1 MVDASGHTEKMANLF
16 DKLSDT
22 YDEVGVDFFQ
32 PIAATLLAAIPPQE
46 GERWLDIGCGRGAVL
61 LPAAEAIGP
70 RGLAVGLDISS
81 GMIEHARRLALH
93 AGLRNVEC
101 EVDDAQ
107 SPSTVHGPFDTISSS
122 LVLFFLADPLGALRN
137 WLPLLKPGGRIGVS
151 TFGAVDSRWEEVDKV
166 FQPYLPPEMR
176 DARTSGKEGPFA
188 SHDGLEVLFREAGF
202 TQVRTEPAMIQVRF
216 DDAQHWYDFT
226 WSVGQ
231 RMMWLAIPENL
242 RADVRQEAETR
253 LAKFANP
260 DGSIVFTQEIR
271 NTLGIRPRDGSS

>member
-1 MVDASGHTEKMANLF
+1 MVDSSGHTEKMANLF

-22 YDEVGVDFFQ
+22 YDEVGVDFFK
-32 PIAATLLAAIPPQE
+32 PIAATLLAAMPPVE

-61 LPAAEAIGP
+61 LPVAEAIGP
-70 RGLAVGLDISS
+70 HGLAVGIDISN
-81 GMIEHARRLALH
+81 GMIEHARRAALH

-107 SPSTVHGPFDTISSS
+107 SPATIHGPFDTISST

-151 TFGAVDSRWEEVDKV
+151 TFGLVDPRWEEVDRV
-166 FQPYLPPEMR
+166 FQPHLPPQMR

-188 SHDGLEVLFREAGF
+188 SDAGVESLFQQAGF
-202 TQVRTEPAMIQVRF
+202 TNIRTESASINVRF
-216 DDAQHWYDFT
+216 SDSQQWYDFT

-231 RMMWLAIPENL
+231 RMMWLAIPEHL
-242 RADVRQEAETR
+242 RSEVRRDAETI
-253 LAKFANP
+253 LARFANA
-260 DGSIVFTQEIR
+260 DGSIIFRQDIR
-271 NTLGIRPRDGSS
+271 NTLGNRPIN

>member
-16 DKLSDT
+16 DKLSDS

-32 PIAATLLAAIPPQE
+32 PIATSLLTSMPPTQ

-61 LPAAEAIGP
+61 LPVAQAIGQH
-70 RGLAVGLDISS
+70 GLAVGIDISS

-107 SPSTVHGPFDTISSS
+107 SPATVKGPFDTISSS
-122 LVLFFLADPLGALRN
+122 LVLFFLADPLEALRN
-137 WLPLLKPGGRIGVS
+137 WRPLLKPGGRIGIT
-151 TFGAVDSRWEEVDKV
+151 TFGANDPRWAEVDEV
-166 FQPYLPPEMR
+166 FLPHLPPEMK

-188 SHDGLEVLFREAGF
+188 SDEGVEKLFLNAGF
-202 TQVRTEPAMIQVRF
+202 TDVRTESTTIKVCFA
-216 DDAQHWYDFT
+216 DAQHWYDFT

-231 RMMWLAIPENL
+231 RMMWLAIPEPL
-242 RADVRQEAETR
+242 RAEVRKDAESR
-253 LAKFANP
+253 LARYADS
-260 DGSIVFTQEIR
+260 DGSITFTQGIR
-271 NTLGIRPRDGSS
+271 KTFGIRPTD

>member
-32 PIAATLLAAIPPQE
+32 PIAATLLAAMPPQE

-61 LPAAEAIGP
+61 LPVAQAIGP
-70 RGLAVGLDISS
+70 HGLAVGIDISG

-93 AGLRNVEC
+93 ASLRNVEC

-107 SPSTVHGPFDTISSS
+107 SPATVHGPFDTISSS

-137 WLPLLKPGGRIGVS
+137 WLPLLKPEGRIGVT
-151 TFGAVDSRWEEVDKV
+151 TFGVVDSRWEEVDTV
-166 FQPYLPPEMR
+166 FQPHLPPQMR

-188 SHDGLEVLFREAGF
+188 NHEGVEFLFQEAGF
-202 TQVRTEPAMIQVRF
+202 TNVRTELATINVRF
-216 DDAQHWYDFT
+216 NDAQHWYDFT

-231 RMMWLAIPENL
+231 RMMWLAIPEHL
-242 RADVRQEAETR
+242 RADVRRDAEAR

-271 NTLGIRPRDGSS
+271 NTLGIRPRD

>member
-1 MVDASGHTEKMANLF
+1 MVDSSGHTEKMANLF

-22 YDEVGVDFFQ
+22 YDEVGVDFFK
-32 PIAATLLAAIPPQE
+32 PIAATLLAAMPPVE

-61 LPAAEAIGP
+61 LPVAEAIGP
-70 RGLAVGLDISS
+70 HGLAVGIDISS
-81 GMIEHARRLALH
+81 GMIEHARRAALH

-107 SPSTVHGPFDTISSS
+107 SPATIHGPFDTISSS

-151 TFGAVDSRWEEVDKV
+151 TFGFVDPRWEEVDRV
-166 FQPYLPPEMR
+166 FQPHLPPQMR

-188 SHDGLEVLFREAGF
+188 SDDGVESLFQQAGF
-202 TQVRTEPAMIQVRF
+202 TNIRTESASINVRF
-216 DDAQHWYDFT
+216 ADSQQWYDFT

-231 RMMWLAIPENL
+231 RMMWLAIPEHL
-242 RADVRQEAETR
+242 RSEVRRDAETI
-253 LAKFANP
+253 LARFANA
-260 DGSIVFTQEIR
+260 DGSIIFRQDIR
-271 NTLGIRPRDGSS
+271 NTLGNRPIN

>member
-16 DKLSDT
+16 DKLSDS

-32 PIAATLLAAIPPQE
+32 PIAATLLAAMPPVE

-61 LPAAEAIGP
+61 LPVAEAIGP
-70 RGLAVGLDISS
+70 HGLAVGIDISS

-107 SPSTVHGPFDTISSS
+107 SPSTVKGPFDTISSS
-122 LVLFFLADPLGALRN
+122 LVLFFLADPLNALQN
-137 WLPLLKPGGRIGVS
+137 WLPLLKPGGRIGVT
-151 TFGAVDSRWEEVDKV
+151 TFGSVDPQWEEVDEV
-166 FQPYLPPEMR
+166 FLPHLPPAMK

-188 SHDGLEVLFREAGF
+188 SDEGVEKLFLNSGF
-202 TQVRTEPAMIQVRF
+202 SDVRTAKATIHVHF
-216 DDAQHWYDFT
+216 ADSQHWYDFT

-231 RMMWLAIPENL
+231 RMMWLAIPEHL
-242 RADVRQEAETR
+242 RADVRREAEAR
-253 LAKFANP
+253 LAQYAEP
-260 DGSIVFTQEIR
+260 DGSITFTQEVR
-271 NTLGIRPRDGSS
+271 NTLGTRPTN

>member
-1 MVDASGHTEKMANLF
+1 MANLF

-32 PIAATLLAAIPPQE
+32 PIAATLLASMPPAE

-61 LPAAEAIGP
+61 LPVAEAIGP
-70 RGLAVGLDISS
+70 HGLAVGIDISS

-107 SPSTVHGPFDTISSS
+107 SPATVKGPFDTISSS
-122 LVLFFLADPLGALRN
+122 LVLFFLADPLSALRN
-137 WLPLLKPGGRIGVS
+137 WLPLLKHGGRIGVT
-151 TFGAVDSRWEEVDKV
+151 TFGPVDPRWEEVDEV
-166 FQPYLPPEMR
+166 FQPHLPPEMK

-188 SHDGLEVLFREAGF
+188 SHEGVEKLFVDAGF
-202 TQVRTEPAMIQVRF
+202 SNVRTTTATIHIRF
-216 DDAQHWYDFT
+216 PDPQHWYDFT

-231 RMMWLAIPENL
+231 RMMWLAIPEHL
-242 RADVRQEAETR
+242 RADVRKEAEVR
-253 LAKFANP
+253 LSQYAEP
-260 DGSIVFTQEIR
+260 DGSIIFTQEVR
-271 NTLGIRPRDGSS
+271 NTIGTRPAD

>member
-1 MVDASGHTEKMANLF
+1 MVDSSGHTEKMANLF

-32 PIAATLLAAIPPQE
+32 PIAATLVASMPPVE

-61 LPAAEAIGP
+61 LPVAEAIGQH
-70 RGLAVGLDISS
+70 GIAVGIDISN

-107 SPSTVHGPFDTISSS
+107 SPATVKGPFDTISSS
-122 LVLFFLADPLGALRN
+122 LVLFFLADPLSALRN
-137 WLPLLKPGGRIGVS
+137 WLPLLKPGGRIGVT
-151 TFGAVDSRWEEVDKV
+151 TFGAVDPRWKEVDEV
-166 FQPYLPPEMR
+166 FQPHLPPQMN

-188 SHDGLEVLFREAGF
+188 SNEGVEKLFLDAGF
-202 TQVRTEPAMIQVRF
+202 NNVRTATATIHVRF
-216 DDAQHWYDFT
+216 ANPQHWYDFT

-231 RMMWLAIPENL
+231 RMMWLAIPEHL
-242 RADVRQEAETR
+242 RTDVRKEAEAR
-253 LAKFANP
+253 LMKYAEP
-260 DGSIVFTQEIR
+260 DGSIVFSQNIR
-271 NTLGIRPRDGSS
+271 NTLGTKPTG

>member
-22 YDEVGVDFFQ
+22 YDEVGVDFFK
-32 PIAATLLAAIPPQE
+32 PIAATLIAAMPPRE

-61 LPAAEAIGP
+61 LPVAEAIGP
-70 RGLAVGLDISS
+70 HGFAVGIDISN

-107 SPSTVHGPFDTISSS
+107 FPSTVHGPFDTISSS
-122 LVLFFLADPLGALRN
+122 LVLFFLADPLSALRN
-137 WLPLLKPGGRIGVS
+137 WLPLLKPGGRIGVT
-151 TFGAVDSRWEEVDKV
+151 TFGPLDPRWEEVDEV
-166 FQPYLPPEMR
+166 FLPYLPPQMK

-188 SHDGLEVLFREAGF
+188 SDQGVEALFHLSGF
-202 TQVRTEPAMIQVRF
+202 TDVRTETTSIDVRF
-216 DDAQHWYDFT
+216 AGSQQWYDFT

-231 RMMWLAIPENL
+231 RMMWLAIPEHL
-242 RADVRQEAETR
+242 RAEVRRDAEAKIT
-253 LAKFANP
+253 KFANP
-260 DGSIVFTQEIR
+260 DGSIVFRQYIR
-271 NTLGIRPRDGSS
+271 NTLGIRPID